1 MSKSL
6 ALAPSVE
13 PVTLAEAKSWLR
25 VEVTDDDVL
34 IINLIR
40 AARIKAEAETCRA
53 FITQTW
59 DLKADKF
66 ADSIALP
73 MPPYQSITSV
83 KYIDTDG
90 AEQTVASTDYTTTEK
105 SGITYLV
112 LAYDKTW
119 PATRDM
125 HDAVTI
131 RFIAGYGL
139 AVAVPELIKSA
150 IKTMVADMYENR
162 ESQVNSSLFSLS
174 VAAENLLNSYR
185 VGLYA

>member
-1 MSKSL
+1 MSKTL
-6 ALAPSVE
+6 VIAPSVE
-13 PVTLAEAKSWLR
+13 PVTLSEAKAWAR
-25 VEVTDDDVL
+25 VEVTDDDTIITAL
-34 IINLIR
+34 II
-40 AARIKAEAETCRA
+40 AARIKAEAETARA

-59 DLKADKF
+59 DLKADEF

-90 AEQTVASTDYTTTEK
+90 TEQTVANTDYTVTK
-105 SGITYLV
+105 KNGITYLV
-112 LAYDKTW
+112 LAYGKTW
-119 PATRDM
+119 PATRDI

-131 RFIAGYGL
+131 RFIAGYGT
-139 AVAVPELIKSA
+139 AAAVPELIKSA
-150 IKTMVADMYENR
+150 IKTTVVDLYENR

-185 VGLYA
+185 VGLYG